1 MKKIHWFENADKGF
15 HEKWKSGRD
24 MMNLPHPFRALVVGP
39 PNSGKSTVIKNLL
52 IKAKPHFEA
61 LYVIH
66 CMADETKEWQD
77 CDPTSMLA
85 SIPAPSE
92 WTGEKKTLVVVDDI
106 ALKKLPKDEKKNLDR
121 LLGYCSTHMNISVC
135 LTSQDTF
142 NVDPVLRRY
151 FNVYILWPSMDQD
164 SMALIARK
172 VGVKSLSELFEEYC
186 PPGKRNFIMIDKTT
200 DSPYPLRVN
209 GYSLIRQ

>member
-1 MKKIHWFENADKGF
+1 MKKIHWFDNADKKF
-15 HEKWKSGRD
+15 HEKWKPGRD

-52 IKAKPHFEA
+52 IKAKPHFEV

-66 CMADETKEWQD
+66 CMAEDTKEWKD
-77 CDPTSMLA
+77 CDPTAML
-85 SIPAPSE
+85 SEIPAPSD
-92 WTGEKKTLVVVDDI
+92 WTGEKKTLVVIDDI

-172 VGVKSLSELFEEYC
+172 VGVKDLSELFEEYC

-209 GYSLIRQ
+209 GYNLIRQ